1 MISASGTERQRLA
14 VTVASLPRC
23 PPPPGLIQKISGS
36 FQGTAKPQ
44 GVDLRLIVHR
54 TVQDCSPAAVLERGA
69 EGDQMN
75 RRELIGLVGVAAAW
89 PLAVQAQS
97 PPRMRRIGIL
107 RFNSQDQTVIDALL
121 SGLRALDYVDGKTVL
136 IDYRD
141 AEGDYDRLPGAVNE
155 LVSLNPD
162 VIFSFGG
169 EQAPVVKAATS
180 TIPIVV
186 VVSNDP
192 VGSGLVAS
200 LARPGGNITG
210 VTYIH
215 DALAGKSVELLK
227 DAAPWV
233 SRVAI
238 LWNPRHVDPEFR
250 ETERASRALEVQLQS
265 LEVRAPGD
273 FEGAFQAAVRES
285 AEAFII
291 IGSRLMFVNRQ
302 RIGEFAATN
311 RLILVGVPRWLM
323 DGGALLTYGPNVAE
337 LHQRASSYVHKI
349 LKGAKPADLPMQQ
362 PTTFELTVS
371 TRIAKNL

>member
-1 MISASGTERQRLA
+1 
-14 VTVASLPRC
+14 
-23 PPPPGLIQKISGS
+23 
-36 FQGTAKPQ
+36 
-44 GVDLRLIVHR
+44 
-54 TVQDCSPAAVLERGA
+54 
-69 EGDQMN
+69 MN
-75 RRELIGLVGVAAAW
+75 RRDLLGLIGGAAAW
-89 PLAVQAQS
+89 PLAVQANQ

-107 RFNSQDQTVIDALL
+107 RFSSQDQIVINALL
-121 SGLRALDYVDGKTVL
+121 RGLQALDYVDGKTVF

-141 AEGDYDRLPGAVNE
+141 AEGNYDRLPGAVNE

-210 VTYIH
+210 VTYVH

-227 DAAPWV
+227 DVAPWV

-250 ETERASRALEVQLQS
+250 ETERAARALEVQLQS

-273 FEGAFQAAVRES
+273 FEGAFQAAVRDR
-285 AEAFII
+285 AEALIV
-291 IGSRLMFVNRQ
+291 IGSRVMFANRA

-323 DGGALLTYGPNVAE
+323 DVGALLTYGPNVAE
-337 LHQRASSYVHKI
+337 LHQRAASYVHKI
-349 LKGAKPADLPMQQ
+349 SQRCKTSRLADAAADD
-362 PTTFELTVS
+362 V
-371 TRIAKNL
+371 